1 MALYIV
7 DTPNPDHAI
16 PYLSLDGDALV
27 LLLHDA
33 LFIDKERLAG
43 RETYVIDKEVE
54 SRGLSA
60 VLPGSFKKVSYS
72 EAVDLIM
79 ENRIINF

>member
-1 MALYIV
+1 MAFYVV
-7 DTPNPDHAI
+7 DTPDLEYAL
-16 PYLSLDGDALV
+16 PYVSIDEDARI

-33 LFIDKERLAG
+33 LFIEKDTLTG
-43 RETYVIDKEVE
+43 REIYVIDKEVE

-60 VLPGSFKKVSYS
+60 LLPDSFKKISYS

-79 ENRIINF
+79 ENKVINF